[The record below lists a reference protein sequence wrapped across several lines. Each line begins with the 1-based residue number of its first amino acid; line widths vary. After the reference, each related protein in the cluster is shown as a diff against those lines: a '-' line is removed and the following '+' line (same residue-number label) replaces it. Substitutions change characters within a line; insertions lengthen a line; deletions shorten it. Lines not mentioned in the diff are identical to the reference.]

1 MKRPRSP
8 QVPAIDF
15 DLRQLEIFLH
25 VVEKRSFSK
34 AGKAVFLA
42 QASVSERI
50 ASLERMVG
58 VKLLDRLGRSIV
70 PTKAGELLYKHIVR
84 LLDMKSTACEE
95 IQDFLG
101 LKCGQL
107 HMGGSTIPG
116 EYILPGAIG
125 NFRRE
130 YPHVTVLLT
139 VGDSADIE
147 SRVLEGG
154 LELGVIGSQSK
165 QRELLSRPLWEDELV
180 LAIPAG
186 HRWAARATVTF
197 EDLLD
202 EPFILREPGSGTL
215 KMMEAYFR
223 SHTGEG
229 IDSLKVAAYFGSSTA
244 VKQGIKAG
252 LGISA
257 LSARAV
263 ETEVRSGVLKTLRIK
278 GLRMMRNFYLIR
290 DQRREASPICRTILD
305 FLVRTA
311 EQ

>member
-1 MKRPRSP
+1 MRRHQSP
-8 QVPAIDF
+8 QGSDIDF

-25 VVEKRSFSK
+25 VVEMGSFSK

-58 VKLLDRLGRSIV
+58 TKLLDRLGRSVV
-70 PTKAGELLYKHIVR
+70 PTKAGELLYKHAVR
-84 LLDMKSTACEE
+84 LLNMKGTACQE

-101 LKCGQL
+101 LKRGPL
-107 HMGGSTIPG
+107 VMGGSTIPG
-116 EYILPGAIG
+116 EYILPTTIG

-130 YPHVTVLLT
+130 YPQVTVLLT
-139 VGDSADIE
+139 IGDSADIE
-147 SRVLEGG
+147 SRVLEGD
-154 LELGVIGSQSK
+154 LELGVIGFQST
-165 QRELLSRPLWEDELV
+165 QRGLLSRPLWKDELV

-186 HRWAARATVTF
+186 HRWAARRTVTF
-197 EDLLD
+197 EDLLG

-215 KMMEAYFR
+215 KMMEAYFHSR
-223 SHTGEG
+223 TAEG
-229 IDSLKVAAYFGSSTA
+229 IDSMKVAACFGSSTA
-244 VKQGIKAG
+244 VKEGIKAG
-252 LGISA
+252 LGISV

-263 ETEVRSGVLKTLRIK
+263 EAELRSGVLKTLRIK

-290 DQRREASPICRTILD
+290 DQRREASPICQTMLD